1 MTLLRNLLLV
11 TLTSLGVISAVSQAQ
26 DNLNL
31 PELGGSSPTATS
43 LAYEHDLGQRFLRA
57 VRAQTPGFEDPLVID
72 YLEHLIFRLAEY
84 SDLEDRRLYIVLIR
98 NPTINAFAAPGGILG
113 INHGL
118 FLHAETRHEF
128 SAILAHELAHLS
140 QRHFA
145 RGVEAGKKAGV
156 ITIAGL
162 LAGVILGATAGSEA
176 GMAALTTSQGIA
188 STQKLS
194 YSRTRESEADRIGI
208 STMIRADLDP
218 RAMAYMF
225 ERLDRLN
232 RGTGDQ
238 VPEFLRTHPVTKS
251 RISDAYNQTLNTPN
265 RDRHQWAKIMEGR
278 KVLHTGQPRY
288 IKRVAKA
295 KFNLDLEI

>member
-43 LAYEHDLGQRFLRA
+43 LAYEHELGQRFLRA

-145 RGVEAGKKAGV
+145 RGVE
-156 ITIAGL
+156 
-162 LAGVILGATAGSEA
+162 
-176 GMAALTTSQGIA
+176 
-188 STQKLS
+188 
-194 YSRTRESEADRIGI
+194 
-208 STMIRADLDP
+208 
-218 RAMAYMF
+218 
-225 ERLDRLN
+225 
-232 RGTGDQ
+232 
-238 VPEFLRTHPVTKS
+238 
-251 RISDAYNQTLNTPN
+251 
-265 RDRHQWAKIMEGR
+265 
-278 KVLHTGQPRY
+278 
-288 IKRVAKA
+288 
-295 KFNLDLEI
+295 